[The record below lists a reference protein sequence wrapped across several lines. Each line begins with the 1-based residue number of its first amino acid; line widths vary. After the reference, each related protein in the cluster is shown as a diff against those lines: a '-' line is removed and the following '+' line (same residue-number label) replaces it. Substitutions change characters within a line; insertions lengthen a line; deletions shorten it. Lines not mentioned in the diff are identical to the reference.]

1 MGPGGFPGLQN
12 QCDLTTSGWVGSIP
26 ARSRHTILEPL
37 VGMRT
42 VSLSALCVVLAVSVV
57 GAQVPADTA
66 FVASPLAGRVR
77 ARKQHVEDWVA
88 LLIFNHLF
96 AAADAFVAAQLWDVP
111 ARVSVTRDGDRTRL
125 TATVRW

>member
-57 GAQVPADTA
+57 GAQVPADT
-66 FVASPLAGRVR
+66 VR
-77 ARKQHVEDWVA
+77 ADSARPAVTEAPSAVDAAPQVPTGPPISPRSA
-88 LLIFNHLF
+88 FLRSLI
-96 AAADAFVAAQLWDVP
+96 V
-111 ARVSVTRDGDRTRL
+111 
-125 TATVRW
+125 